1 MYEYSYLTH
10 LADFLFEAGM
20 LRKTPRTGY
29 QFLGSG
35 GESVAEHSFRTAIVG
50 YVLASMAGADVART
64 TAMCLFHDFHEARIS
79 DFNYL
84 NHIYNTSA
92 PRKALEHA
100 LEGTKLQRE
109 ILSLWDELEEGKTV
123 EAILANDADQLDLIL
138 SLREEEDLGN
148 KYASKWLTNATKRLR
163 SREGQA
169 LAETIMSRDH
179 TDWWFLGQN
188 EEWWQNK
195 GKKKKE

>member
-64 TAMCLFHDFHEARIS
+64 TAIAASARWS
-79 DFNYL
+79 ARRWRMRPAAKP
-84 NHIYNTSA
+84 TSSA
-92 PRKALEHA
+92 TATPRV
-100 LEGTKLQRE
+100 R
-109 ILSLWDELEEGKTV
+109 
-123 EAILANDADQLDLIL
+123 
-138 SLREEEDLGN
+138 
-148 KYASKWLTNATKRLR
+148 
-163 SREGQA
+163 
-169 LAETIMSRDH
+169 
-179 TDWWFLGQN
+179 
-188 EEWWQNK
+188 
-195 GKKKKE
+195 

>member
-1 MYEYSYLTH
+1 
-10 LADFLFEAGM
+10 M
-20 LRKTPRTGY
+20 LP
-29 QFLGSG
+29 
-35 GESVAEHSFRTAIVG
+35 
-50 YVLASMAGADVART
+50 
-64 TAMCLFHDFHEARIS
+64 C
-79 DFNYL
+79 
-84 NHIYNTSA
+84 
-92 PRKALEHA
+92 
-100 LEGTKLQRE
+100 
-109 ILSLWDELEEGKTV
+109 LWDELEEGKTV